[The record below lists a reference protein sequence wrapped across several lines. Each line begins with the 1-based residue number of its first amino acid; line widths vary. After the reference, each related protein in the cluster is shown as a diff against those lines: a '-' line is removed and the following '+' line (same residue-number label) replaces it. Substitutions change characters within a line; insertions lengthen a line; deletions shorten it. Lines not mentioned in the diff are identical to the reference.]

1 MMPEGRTDA
10 GHGAWPIHELREMIA
25 RRVGEERVPRRI
37 RFVEDTSDFFR
48 VDYDDVLVLEGRPYF
63 IRHYEREGRFGID
76 EQPKFWVRRA
86 IDLTDGKTRILKM
99 DFRERF
105 TAHVGDMAFECVRSP
120 EKEARVLGLVAGH
133 PNFMQGHTAR
143 DPAGNPVRV
152 IEYIR
157 GGRLDDLV
165 LSMGETHEEYFFLHF
180 PPVLERFITLVRA
193 IGLLHRGGEKHGDIR
208 RDHIIADRETGT
220 DRWIDFDFNY
230 FHQESFAGYDLFGLG
245 NVLVY
250 LAARGDVTV
259 QMLRSRH
266 PEVCGRLRDGDM
278 NIIFHN
284 RLVNLKKLYPYVPD
298 ELNTVLRHF
307 GAGAEVFYDDIGQF
321 IEDLGEA
328 VDTMK
333 TRAG

>member
-1 MMPEGRTDA
+1 
-10 GHGAWPIHELREMIA
+10 
-25 RRVGEERVPRRI
+25 
-37 RFVEDTSDFFR
+37 
-48 VDYDDVLVLEGRPYF
+48 
-63 IRHYEREGRFGID
+63 
-76 EQPKFWVRRA
+76 
-86 IDLTDGKTRILKM
+86 
-99 DFRERF
+99 
-105 TAHVGDMAFECVRSP
+105 
-120 EKEARVLGLVAGH
+120 
-133 PNFMQGHTAR
+133 
-143 DPAGNPVRV
+143 
-152 IEYIR
+152 
-157 GGRLDDLV
+157 
-165 LSMGETHEEYFFLHF
+165 
-180 PPVLERFITLVRA
+180 VLERFITLVRA

-230 FHQESFAGYDLFGLG
+230 FHPESFAGYDLFGLG

-298 ELNTVLRHF
+298 ELNTVMRHF

>member
-1 MMPEGRTDA
+1 MIPGSRKR
-10 GHGAWPIHELREMIA
+10 GSHGTWPVHELREMIA
-25 RRVGEERVPRRI
+25 RRVGEGRVPRRI
-37 RFVEDTSDFFR
+37 RLVEDTSDFFR
-48 VDYDDVLVLEGRPYF
+48 VDYDDVVVLEGRPYF

-86 IDLTDGKTRILKM
+86 IDLTDGRTKILKM

-120 EKEARVLGLVAGH
+120 EKEVRVLGLVAGH
-133 PNFMQGHTAR
+133 PNFMQGYRAR

-152 IEYIR
+152 IDYIH
-157 GGRLDDLV
+157 GQRLEDQV
-165 LSMGETHEEYFFLHF
+165 LRMGESHEEYFFLHF
-180 PPVLERFITLVRA
+180 PSVLSRFIALVRA
-193 IGLLHRGGEKHGDIR
+193 IGVLHAHGEKHGDIR
-208 RDHIIADRETGT
+208 RDHIITDRATGH

-259 QMLRSRH
+259 QVLRSRN
-266 PEVCGRLRDGDM
+266 PEVCSRLRDGDM

-284 RLVNLKKLYPYVPD
+284 RLVNLKKLYPYIPD
-298 ELNTVLRHF
+298 ELNMVMRHF
-307 GAGAEVFYDDIGQF
+307 GAGAEVFYDDIGRF
-321 IEDLGEA
+321 LEDLGEA
-328 VDTMK
+328 VETMK

>member
-25 RRVGEERVPRRI
+25 RRVGEGRVPRRI
-37 RFVEDTSDFFR
+37 RLVEDTSDFFR
-48 VDYDDVLVLEGRPYF
+48 VDYDDVLVLDGRPYF
-63 IRHYEREGRFGID
+63 VRHYEREGRFGID

-120 EKEARVLGLVAGH
+120 EKEMRVLGLVAEH
-133 PNFMQGHTAR
+133 PNFMQGRTAR

-165 LSMGETHEEYFFLHF
+165 LGMGETHEEYFFLHF

-230 FHQESFAGYDLFGLG
+230 FHPESFAGYDLFGG

-298 ELNTVLRHF
+298 ELNTVMRHF